1 MTTSHANLPIV
12 VDRADGGPL
21 AAQVSTQVRA
31 AVTDGVLHAGDR
43 LPSTRDLA
51 ATLGVSRTV
60 VTSAYASLFAEGWLE
75 GRHGSGTYVAD
86 VAPAPVPA
94 SAIRCAR
101 PAEPRANGESPVPA
115 PGAGSLIEL
124 QPGLPWAAGI
134 DPAAWRRAW
143 RYAGTRPPSP
153 WPDPHGLPELRAEL
167 AAYLRRSRGLGVS
180 PADVLVT
187 RGVSGGLALLAAAL
201 LRPGDKAG
209 VEEPGYPAARDV
221 LTRAGA
227 QVVPCRVDAHG
238 VVPEELPGDLRL
250 LYTTPAHQ
258 YPLGGRLPVG
268 RRQALTA
275 WARATGAVVVE
286 DDYDSEFRYDV
297 GPLPALYSMDPEV
310 IVYLGTASKA
320 LTPAFGA
327 GWLVAGPALVERIA
341 RLRPNLGERVSEP
354 VQHALLALLTS
365 GDLERHIR
373 RMRLEY
379 ARRRGAIVEALT
391 AQAPAPAAPAV
402 PGTAQ
407 PPYRL
412 LGDTAGLHVVLELP
426 AGLLPGLVVAEA
438 ARHGVGLHELD
449 RYFAGPPSIGGLILG
464 YGATPL
470 TQVRGAAKVLA
481 TLLAGLTG
489 AALREAAG
497 QRFRRDRQRG
507 GRSQLIREFPRVDL
521 QHVRSGEP
529 VGVDRP
535 RACVLAAGHLRRAE
549 VTAARP
555 QRAAAFG
562 AGRQARH
569 RLPGRPAARDSPR
582 VEPLDDRVHADHR
595 AVGERLRGV
604 PENADLRAHPA
615 LGVHVPRRRRDR
627 RHPVGIPVKLLGR
640 PERAARPQNGD
651 ELDDLAGH
659 RVPDQVAGTA
669 FADEALRRRLDGHRA
684 WHGPQ
689 GQPDRARRA
698 SVERASVSIRPDAS
712 CSRHPCVCHGLP
724 LPGSGS
730 RPCRPHNCSQT
741 YLRQRLRLVQR
752 GSANHSP
759 GMRKSRGI
767 HNGGCTR

>member
-1 MTTSHANLPIV
+1 M
-12 VDRADGGPL
+12 
-21 AAQVSTQVRA
+21 RA
-31 AVTDGVLHAGDR
+31 ART
-43 LPSTRDLA
+43 
-51 ATLGVSRTV
+51 SR
-60 VTSAYASLFAEGWLE
+60 
-75 GRHGSGTYVAD
+75 
-86 VAPAPVPA
+86 APAP
-94 SAIRCAR
+94 R
-101 PAEPRANGESPVPA
+101 EPA
-115 PGAGSLIEL
+115 PGAGGLIEL
-124 QPGLPWAAGI
+124 RPGLPWAAGI

-227 QVVPCRVDAHG
+227 RVVPCRVDAHG

-327 GWLVAGPALVERIA
+327 GWLVASPALVERIA
-341 RLRPNLGERVSEP
+341 RLRPNLGERVPEP

-365 GDLERHIR
+365 GDMERHIR

-379 ARRRGAIVEALT
+379 ARRRAAIVEALT
-391 AQAPAPAAPAV
+391 AQAPAPAAAAAPAA
-402 PGTAQ
+402 PATAQ

-426 AGLLPGLVVAEA
+426 AGLPPGLVVAEA

-449 RYFAGPPSIGGLILG
+449 RYFAGPPSVSGLILG

-470 TQVRGAAKVLA
+470 TQVRRAAKVLA
-481 TLLAGLTG
+481 ALLASLTG
-489 AALREAAG
+489 TPLRGAAG
-497 QRFRRDRQRG
+497 QR
-507 GRSQLIREFPRVDL
+507 
-521 QHVRSGEP
+521 
-529 VGVDRP
+529 
-535 RACVLAAGHLRRAE
+535 
-549 VTAARP
+549 
-555 QRAAAFG
+555 
-562 AGRQARH
+562 
-569 RLPGRPAARDSPR
+569 
-582 VEPLDDRVHADHR
+582 
-595 AVGERLRGV
+595 
-604 PENADLRAHPA
+604 
-615 LGVHVPRRRRDR
+615 
-627 RHPVGIPVKLLGR
+627 
-640 PERAARPQNGD
+640 
-651 ELDDLAGH
+651 
-659 RVPDQVAGTA
+659 
-669 FADEALRRRLDGHRA
+669 
-684 WHGPQ
+684 
-689 GQPDRARRA
+689 
-698 SVERASVSIRPDAS
+698 
-712 CSRHPCVCHGLP
+712 
-724 LPGSGS
+724 
-730 RPCRPHNCSQT
+730 
-741 YLRQRLRLVQR
+741 
-752 GSANHSP
+752 
-759 GMRKSRGI
+759 
-767 HNGGCTR
+767 

>member
-12 VDRADGGPL
+12 VDRADGDPL
-21 AAQVSTQVRA
+21 AAQVSAQVRA

-86 VAPAPVPA
+86 VAPAPAPA
-94 SAIRCAR
+94 SAIRCAQL
-101 PAEPRANGESPVPA
+101 AEPRTNSESPEHA

-124 QPGLPWAAGI
+124 RPGLPWAAGI

-327 GWLVAGPALVERIA
+327 GWLVASPALVERIA
-341 RLRPNLGERVSEP
+341 RLRPNLGERVPEP

-365 GDLERHIR
+365 GDMERHIR

-391 AQAPAPAAPAV
+391 AQAPAPVASAPPAA
-402 PGTAQ
+402 AQ

-426 AGLLPGLVVAEA
+426 AGLPPGLVVAEA

-449 RYFAGPPSIGGLILG
+449 RYFAGPPSVSGLILG

-470 TQVRGAAKVLA
+470 TQVRRAAAVLA
-481 TLLAGLTG
+481 TLLASLTSM
-489 AALREAAG
+489 ALRGAAG
-497 QRFRRDRQRG
+497 QR
-507 GRSQLIREFPRVDL
+507 
-521 QHVRSGEP
+521 
-529 VGVDRP
+529 
-535 RACVLAAGHLRRAE
+535 
-549 VTAARP
+549 
-555 QRAAAFG
+555 
-562 AGRQARH
+562 
-569 RLPGRPAARDSPR
+569 
-582 VEPLDDRVHADHR
+582 
-595 AVGERLRGV
+595 
-604 PENADLRAHPA
+604 
-615 LGVHVPRRRRDR
+615 
-627 RHPVGIPVKLLGR
+627 
-640 PERAARPQNGD
+640 
-651 ELDDLAGH
+651 
-659 RVPDQVAGTA
+659 
-669 FADEALRRRLDGHRA
+669 
-684 WHGPQ
+684 
-689 GQPDRARRA
+689 
-698 SVERASVSIRPDAS
+698 
-712 CSRHPCVCHGLP
+712 
-724 LPGSGS
+724 
-730 RPCRPHNCSQT
+730 
-741 YLRQRLRLVQR
+741 
-752 GSANHSP
+752 
-759 GMRKSRGI
+759 
-767 HNGGCTR
+767 